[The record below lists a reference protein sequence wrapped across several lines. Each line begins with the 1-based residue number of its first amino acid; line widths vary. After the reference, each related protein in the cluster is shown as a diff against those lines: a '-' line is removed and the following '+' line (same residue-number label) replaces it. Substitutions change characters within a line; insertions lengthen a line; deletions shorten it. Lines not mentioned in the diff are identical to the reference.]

1 MSGGGGRVVGGSME
15 NPSNR
20 QHEAAIIRLQRAY
33 KSFRTIRKLADCAVL
48 VGEKWWESPKVAKGL
63 STKGYKARNMVSL
76 HWLEVIDPR
85 HRHGHNL
92 HFYYEKWLQCH
103 SKEHFFSWL
112 DLGDGKKINLDEC
125 PRLILQQRRVN
136 YLGPMERKLY
146 EVNIKDGKFL
156 YKQTGELLHTSK
168 DAKWIYVLS
177 PSEMLY
183 AGKKRKGTFHHSSFL
198 AGGATIAA
206 GGLVVENGILK
217 EVSRQSGHYRPTEE
231 NLGDFISFLKENN
244 VDLTYVQTNT
254 IDYENLRD
262 SRFHMHELGRL
273 PKHGLAGGA
282 VS

>member
-1 MSGGGGRVVGGSME
+1 ME

-136 YLGPMERKLY
+136 YLGP
-146 EVNIKDGKFL
+146 
-156 YKQTGELLHTSK
+156 
-168 DAKWIYVLS
+168 
-177 PSEMLY
+177 
-183 AGKKRKGTFHHSSFL
+183 
-198 AGGATIAA
+198 
-206 GGLVVENGILK
+206 

-244 VDLTYVQTNT
+244 VDLTYVQIMTSIN
-254 IDYENLRD
+254 E
-262 SRFHMHELGRL
+262 E
-273 PKHGLAGGA
+273 K
-282 VS
+282 